1 MTLQFK
7 EEWYLAFDSNKFA
20 ATSLTLSKLPYFW
33 RAGGSMTGVIFQ
45 VQEKDPLR
53 LALPHDS
60 NVPTVILAGEDSEGK
75 MHAWLW
81 ALDPCLPDK
90 GFTRPELIGWAKIVS
105 GAVVGAFAG
114 PAIIMWGVGALGFG
128 AGGIAAGSIG
138 AGMMSAEAIAGG
150 GMIAAGGTVATL
162 QSIGAAGLSAVG
174 TSVAAGAGAA
184 TVGAVVGTTS
194 APRSTAGKNGQN
206 TTGANPDVD
215 RRLANRPFAG
225 WRDW

>member
-33 RAGGSMTGVIFQ
+33 RACGSMTGVIFQ
-45 VQEKDPLR
+45 VQENDPLR

-60 NVPTVILAGEDSEGK
+60 NVPTVIIASDESEGK
-75 MHAWLW
+75 RPVWLW

-90 GFTRPELIGWAKIVS
+90 GFTRPQLIGWAKMVG

-162 QSIGAAGLSAVG
+162 QSIGAVGLGFAG
-174 TSVAAGAGAA
+174 TSAAAGAGAA
-184 TVGAVVGTTS
+184 AAGAAVRASS
-194 APRSTAGKNGQN
+194 APGTNGQN
-206 TTGANPDVD
+206 TTGANSAAE
-215 RRLANRPFAG
+215 RRIANRPFAG